1 MQLYINIYS
10 GVLFFSPR
18 VFLDA
23 LVGLLLLTWLRSF
36 DGNKLGSGFFVVYVN
51 GMENVWEILY
61 KSKNIDLYL
70 GQTDGGDSS
79 L

>member
-1 MQLYINIYS
+1 M
-10 GVLFFSPR
+10 
-18 VFLDA
+18 
-23 LVGLLLLTWLRSF
+23 GLLLLTWLEVF

-61 KSKNIDLYL
+61 KSKNIDLNL
-70 GQTDGGDSS
+70 DQTDGGDSS